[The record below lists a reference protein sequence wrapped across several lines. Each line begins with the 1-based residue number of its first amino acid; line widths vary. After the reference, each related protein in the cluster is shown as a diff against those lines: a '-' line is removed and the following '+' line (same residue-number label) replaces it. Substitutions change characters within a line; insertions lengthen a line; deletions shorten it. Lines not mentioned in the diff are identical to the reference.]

1 MRRVLVTGGAG
12 FVGRPAVAALRA
24 RGFEVHAV
32 GRRSP
37 GDAHVFH
44 AADLLDASARR
55 AAVRA
60 AGASHLLH
68 LAWVTEP
75 GRYWQAPEN
84 LDWTAAS
91 LDLVRSFREAGGMR
105 AVVAGTCAEY
115 DWTGI
120 DRLEGPS
127 LPSPHTRPSQS
138 PISSGTRLARPPS
151 SLWGG
156 GRDGDGAEG
165 TASLDPE
172 PPSPPPSSRQ
182 GGGEAPDPATRKLRG
197 DERHPDDGEAAAV
210 RSGRLTE
217 SAPCRPATLYG
228 AAKDGLRRVL
238 SDYAA
243 STGLSLAWGRLF
255 YLYGPGEAPG
265 RLVGDAARALLTGQR
280 FATSEGRQRRD
291 FLPVAEAG
299 EAFAA
304 LLESGVEGPVNIGSG
319 AASPVRAILETLG
332 RLTGRAE
339 LIDFG
344 ARPLP
349 PTEPACIE
357 ADIRRLTEAV
367 GFRPRL
373 TLDDG
378 LRATLAASAGR

>member
-12 FVGRPAVAALRA
+12 FVGRPAVAALIA

-32 GRRSP
+32 GRRAP
-37 GDAHVFH
+37 AGAHVVH
-44 AADLLDASARR
+44 PADLLDGEARR

-68 LAWVTEP
+68 LAWVTQP

-91 LDLVRSFREAGGMR
+91 LDLVRAFREAGGGR

-120 DRLEGPS
+120 APVAGPG
-127 LPSPHTRPSQS
+127 
-138 PISSGTRLARPPS
+138 I
-151 SLWGG
+151 
-156 GRDGDGAEG
+156 
-165 TASLDPE
+165 
-172 PPSPPPSSRQ
+172 PSPPLRPSHPRIVPETGRARVPSPSP
-182 GGGEAPDPATRKLRG
+182 GGDARDRTATEPRDDAHCR
-197 DERHPDDGEAAAV
+197 DDGEASAD
-210 RSGRLTE
+210 GRLTE

-238 SDYAA
+238 TGYAA
-243 STGLSLAWGRLF
+243 STDLSLAWGRLF

-265 RLVGDAARALLTGQR
+265 RLVGDAARALLEGRR

-291 FLPVAEAG
+291 FWHVAEAG
-299 EAFAA
+299 AAFAA
-304 LLESGVEGPVNIGSG
+304 LLDSGVEGPVNLGSG
-319 AASPVRAILETLG
+319 VARPVRTILETLG
-332 RLTGRAE
+332 RLTGRTD

-349 PTEPACIE
+349 PAEPACLE
-357 ADIRRLTEAV
+357 ADIRRLAEEV

-373 TLDDG
+373 DLEDG
-378 LRATLAASAGR
+378 LRATVAAWRRTG

>member
-12 FVGRPAVAALRA
+12 FVGRPAVAALIA

-32 GRRSP
+32 GRRP
-37 GDAHVFH
+37 AEGAHAVH
-44 AADLLDASARR
+44 AADLRDAAARR

-91 LDLVRSFREAGGMR
+91 LDLVRAFREAGGTR

-115 DWTGI
+115 DWTAA
-120 DRLEGPS
+120 
-127 LPSPHTRPSQS
+127 SPL
-138 PISSGTRLARPPS
+138 SG
-151 SLWGG
+151 G
-156 GRDGDGAEG
+156 
-165 TASLDPE
+165 
-172 PPSPPPSSRQ
+172 
-182 GGGEAPDPATRKLRG
+182 
-197 DERHPDDGEAAAV
+197 AV
-210 RSGRLTE
+210 RAIDGRFGE

-228 AAKDGLRRVL
+228 AAKDGLRRVV
-238 SDYAA
+238 SAYAA
-243 STGLSLAWGRLF
+243 GAGLSLAWGRLF

-265 RLVGDAARALLTGQR
+265 RLVGDAARALLAGRR

-291 FLPVAEAG
+291 FLSVTEAG

-304 LLESGVEGPVNIGSG
+304 LLDSGVEGPVNIGSG
-319 AASPVRAILETLG
+319 AAVPVRAILETLG
-332 RLTGRAE
+332 RLTGRGD

-357 ADIRRLTEAV
+357 AEIGRLISEV
-367 GFRPRL
+367 GFRPRM
-373 TLDDG
+373 TLDEG
-378 LRATLAASAGR
+378 LRAALAQP

>member
-12 FVGRPAVAALRA
+12 FVGRHAVAALIA

-32 GRRSP
+32 GRRAP
-37 GDAHVFH
+37 EGVHLVH
-44 AADLLDASARR
+44 PADLLDADARR
-55 AAVRA
+55 AALRA

-75 GRYWQAPEN
+75 GRYWQSPDN

-91 LDLVRSFREAGGMR
+91 LDLVRGFREAGGTR

-120 DRLEGPS
+120 DTLTPVAGPRL
-127 LPSPHTRPSQS
+127 
-138 PISSGTRLARPPS
+138 
-151 SLWGG
+151 
-156 GRDGDGAEG
+156 
-165 TASLDPE
+165 
-172 PPSPPPSSRQ
+172 PSPPPR
-182 GGGEAPDPATRKLRG
+182 GEGRAPLVGGETSGSGGEGACPEEAPSETPPHRRLPARFGG
-197 DERHPDDGEAAAV
+197 DGVAEALSPFAGRGEASAI
-210 RSGRLTE
+210 RCGHLTE

-238 SDYAA
+238 TGYAA

-265 RLVGDAARALLTGQR
+265 RLVGDAARALLAGHK

-291 FLPVAEAG
+291 FLHVADAG

-304 LLESGVEGPVNIGSG
+304 LLDSSVEGPVNIGSG
-319 AASPVRAILETLG
+319 AAVPVRAILETLG
-332 RLTGRAE
+332 RLTDRPE

-357 ADIRRLTEAV
+357 ADIRRLVEDV

-373 TLDDG
+373 SLDEG
-378 LRATLAASAGR
+378 LRATLAAYAAR

>member
-12 FVGRPAVAALRA
+12 FVGRPAVAALAA

-32 GRRSP
+32 GRRAP
-37 GDAHVFH
+37 EGVHVFH
-44 AADLLDASARR
+44 PADLLDAQARR

-60 AGASHLLH
+60 AGAGHLLH

-91 LDLVRSFREAGGMR
+91 LDLVRGFREAGGTR

-120 DRLEGPS
+120 APLSR
-127 LPSPHTRPSQS
+127 
-138 PISSGTRLARPPS
+138 
-151 SLWGG
+151 
-156 GRDGDGAEG
+156 AEG
-165 TASLDPE
+165 A
-172 PPSPPPSSRQ
+172 
-182 GGGEAPDPATRKLRG
+182 GIHRG
-197 DERHPDDGEAAAV
+197 HL
-210 RSGRLTE
+210 SE

-238 SDYAA
+238 TGYAA

-265 RLVGDAARALLTGQR
+265 RLVGDAARALLDGRR

-291 FLPVAEAG
+291 FLHVMDAG
-299 EAFAA
+299 DAFAA
-304 LLESGVEGPVNIGSG
+304 LLDSAVEGPVNIGSG
-319 AASPVRAILETLG
+319 ASVPVRTLLETLG
-332 RLTGRAE
+332 RLTGRPD

-357 ADIRRLTEAV
+357 ADIRRLTGEV
-367 GFRPRL
+367 GFHPH
-373 TLDDG
+373 LDLDEG
-378 LRATLAASAGR
+378 LRATLAAYAAR